1 MDDITD
7 KLAGA
12 SQLFSDKQWRSA
24 YEQYLSCV
32 ETIVQY
38 LKYLP
43 LNINQE
49 QLTTAQD
56 DASDIAQLFNIC
68 HTCLSLAETTF
79 GNFKVP
85 RNAKFPVVR
94 KVKSLAPDQINYSI
108 TSSFGGDQAQFTP
121 LKRKFRH
128 RKSQSLSDQVVN
140 LRRSVTSLK
149 DTDEIDSL
157 TKSSSNQLAN
167 LVKLLEQSDF
177 VQVEVYN
184 PTDHPDFVSLE
195 QLFIQSSLESLAS
208 SAVKSD
214 LVSPRANVPSL
225 TIKQSPIIKESQLL
239 QQSIDEKSMMLLKQ
253 QDTNSNIKADFKLS
267 RIITEDLQRIRQQ
280 LIELDFIERE
290 YSLENITKL
299 NPSVMAL
306 TITAVDQVL
315 FKQLQCKTDFISHS
329 SKVPNINVSRLI
341 DWFNYL
347 SRLVEVTC
355 MLQDQKDRQINSK
368 TSNQQWWIKVASC
381 LQDLQN
387 YNSLKAVIS
396 GLTSY
401 NVQQFIPSTK
411 QANKKYQDK
420 LAQLQAI
427 VSENDNYAE
436 YRKVMSQV
444 NPPAIPFFG
453 VVIYDTSYASASKQL
468 VSAQMSDPTPSSP
481 QKTTLAQG
489 LMRRSRQRPVSVSE
503 HRLQEQ
509 LFQLQSLQVNTHYED
524 SDMARKLLPKDVSDN
539 RYQLLKAAHCL
550 LSQKFVT
557 DDQLAQLRQTSNEM
571 NLSSSQTASFKL
583 SSQQQS
589 TSNYTLWSALSAS
602 KESIFSRQRR
612 SHSIS
617 VAESS
622 KTTFKLQMDNTSTT
636 TQQQDLSNAEQDP
649 SLNLSSSSQ
658 ISAVSSAS
666 LQSPSSQSNVAKS
679 PRQSV
684 SLNARARLKAFTS
697 GGERQRSR
705 TVSDNSRSI
714 AQD

>member
-7 KLAGA
+7 KLASA
-12 SQLFSDKQWRSA
+12 SQLFNDKQWRSA

-32 ETIVQY
+32 ETIVQQ
-38 LKYLP
+38 LKQLP
-43 LNINQE
+43 QNINEE
-49 QLTTAQD
+49 QLTMAQD
-56 DASDIAQLFNIC
+56 DASDIAQLFNVC

-79 GNFKVP
+79 DNLKVP
-85 RNAKFPVVR
+85 RNAKFPGVR
-94 KVKSLAPDQINYSI
+94 KVKSLAPDPINYSI
-108 TSSFGGDQAQFTP
+108 SSSAAGDQAQFTP

-149 DTDEIDSL
+149 DTDDIDSL
-157 TKSSSNQLAN
+157 SKCSSNQISN
-167 LVKLLEQSDF
+167 LLKLLEQGEF

-184 PTDHPDFVSLE
+184 TTDHPDFVSFE
-195 QLFIQSSLESLAS
+195 QLFIQNSLESLAS
-208 SAVKSD
+208 SVVKSD
-214 LVSPRANVPSL
+214 VVSPRASVPSL

-253 QDTNSNIKADFKLS
+253 QDSNSNVKIDFKLS
-267 RIITEDLQRIRQQ
+267 RIITEIRQQ
-280 LIELDFIERE
+280 LIELEFIERE
-290 YSLENITKL
+290 CSLENITKL

-329 SKVPNINVSRLI
+329 SKVTNINVSRLI

-347 SRLVEVTC
+347 TRLVEVTC
-355 MLQDQKDRQINSK
+355 ILQDQSHTHVNSK
-368 TSNQQWWIKVASC
+368 ISSQQWWIKVASC

-401 NVQQFIPSTK
+401 NVQQLIPSTK
-411 QANKKYQDK
+411 QTNKKYQDK

-468 VSAQMSDPTPSSP
+468 VSAQMSDPTPSS
-481 QKTTLAQG
+481 QSKTTLAQG

-503 HRLQEQ
+503 QRLQEQ
-509 LFQLQSLQVNTHYED
+509 LFQLQSLQFNTHYEET
-524 SDMARKLLPKDVSDN
+524 DMAKKLLPKDVGDS
-539 RYQLLKAAHCL
+539 RYLLLKAAHCL
-550 LSQKFVT
+550 LSQQYVT
-557 DDQLAQLRQTSNEM
+557 DDLLAQLRQTSNDKI
-571 NLSSSQTASFKL
+571 LSISQTASSKL

-622 KTTFKLQMDNTSTT
+622 KTTFKLQMDNASTT
-636 TQQQDLSNAEQDP
+636 AQQQDQSSAEQDP

-658 ISAVSSAS
+658 ISVASSAS